1 MAFDN
6 HLKNSSGDTHMRIL
20 QKLLVASTMLV
31 TTSAVAQDAQSV
43 DTLLRRDTLLPP
55 VLAWLQQQGN
65 KLTLIG
71 EEAGLKGYLLES
83 PTGKLQSVY
92 VAPDGKHII
101 LGLLYEQG
109 GKNVTGVQLGEMRK
123 RFDNAAKALGAKTE
137 NASAI
142 DAANAMKQGHLDA
155 EAPASAEKTA
165 TEGDKGVQPAPEPAV
180 PAAEAPV
187 AAPAVAEPTPA
198 DEKATLKITPD
209 AVEPAGEAKP
219 DGIVPALPVTPAAAP
234 VSLPEAAS
242 AVPGA
247 DGNPSDVWASKID
260 RDQFMKAAA
269 ATPFFEVGSR
279 LAPVELWMV
288 ADPKCPYC
296 HAAWD
301 HLEPLVFDKK
311 IRVKVI
317 LINAL
322 NGSEPFA
329 REILAS
335 PAPGRRWIESKAGTN
350 IEPKIDPNSKEY
362 KDTEK
367 YLAMNMDFAK
377 QFGVD
382 RTPFLAYQAPDGRF
396 YSVLGLPSDLDSFLY
411 ASGVTSK

>member
-1 MAFDN
+1 
-6 HLKNSSGDTHMRIL
+6 MRIL
-20 QKLLVASTMLV
+20 RNLLVASTMLV
-31 TTSAVAQDAQSV
+31 ANTAVAQDTQSV
-43 DTLLRRDTLLPP
+43 DALLRRDTLLPP

-92 VAPDGKHII
+92 VAPDGKHVI

-123 RFDNAAKALGAKTE
+123 RFDNAAKALGTTTA

-142 DAANAMKQGHLDA
+142 DAANALKQGHH
-155 EAPASAEKTA
+155 EAAGAGSTDKPETD
-165 TEGDKGVQPAPEPAV
+165 GDKPTQ
-180 PAAEAPV
+180 AAAA
-187 AAPAVAEPTPA
+187 AAPAVTEPSPAAETAPIEVVPPLAESAPEVKA
-198 DEKATLKITPD
+198 DASS
-209 AVEPAGEAKP
+209 
-219 DGIVPALPVTPAAAP
+219 PALPVTPPAAP
-234 VSLPEAAS
+234 VALPEAAA
-242 AVPGA
+242 AVVGA

-260 RDQFMKAAA
+260 RDQFIKAAE

-279 LAPVELWMV
+279 LAPVTLWMV

-311 IRVKVI
+311 LKVRVI
-317 LINAL
+317 MINAL
-322 NGSEPFA
+322 EGSEPFA

-350 IEPKIDPNSKEY
+350 LEPKVDPNSKEW

-377 QFGVD
+377 SFGVD
-382 RTPFLAYQAPDGRF
+382 RTPFLGYVAPDGRF
-396 YSVLGLPSDLDSFLY
+396 YTVLGLPSDLDSFLY
-411 ASGVTSK
+411 ASGVKSK

>member
-1 MAFDN
+1 
-6 HLKNSSGDTHMRIL
+6 MRIL
-20 QKLLVASTMLV
+20 RNLLVASTMLV
-31 TTSAVAQDAQSV
+31 ATAAVAQDAQSV

-92 VAPDGKHII
+92 VAPDGKHVV

-142 DAANAMKQGHLDA
+142 DAANATKQGHLDA
-155 EAPASAEKTA
+155 EAAASSEKASGDADKAAAPAP
-165 TEGDKGVQPAPEPAV
+165 VAPEPAV
-180 PAAEAPV
+180 EAPV
-187 AAPAVAEPTPA
+187 AEPATAEPTSA
-198 DEKATLKITPD
+198 AEKATLEIAPA
-209 AVEPAGEAKP
+209 AVEPASEAKP
-219 DGIVPALPVTPAAAP
+219 DGTVPTLQVTPAAAP
-234 VSLPEAAS
+234 VALPEAAS

-260 RDQFMKAAA
+260 RDQFIKAAE

-279 LAPVELWMV
+279 LAPVTLYMV

-311 IRVKVI
+311 IKVKVI

-367 YLAMNMDFAK
+367 YLAMNMDFARS
-377 QFGVD
+377 FGVD
-382 RTPFLAYQAPDGRF
+382 RTPFLGYVSPDGRF

-411 ASGVTSK
+411 ASGVKSK

>member
-1 MAFDN
+1 
-6 HLKNSSGDTHMRIL
+6 MRIL
-20 QKLLVASTMLV
+20 RNTVVIATLLAAG
-31 TTSAVAQDAQSV
+31 SAVAQDATSV

-55 VLAWLQQQGN
+55 VLSWLQQQGN

-92 VAPDGKHII
+92 VAPDGKHVV

-123 RFDNAAKALGAKTE
+123 RFDNAAKALGSRTE
-137 NASAI
+137 NASAV

-155 EAPASAEKTA
+155 AGAAAEEAPPPSDAPAAKSSV
-165 TEGDKGVQPAPEPAV
+165 TET
-180 PAAEAPV
+180 PAAEATPLA
-187 AAPAVAEPTPA
+187 AAPAAETVPVIPQASAEQAPDIKVDGSPA
-198 DEKATLKITPD
+198 P
-209 AVEPAGEAKP
+209 AVLAPSVPEP
-219 DGIVPALPVTPAAAP
+219 AP
-234 VSLPEAAS
+234 VSLPQATNT
-242 AVPGA
+242 VKGA

-260 RDQFMKAAA
+260 RDQFIKAAE

-279 LAPVELWMV
+279 LAPATLWMV

-311 IRVKVI
+311 LKVRVI
-317 LINAL
+317 MINAL
-322 NGSEPFA
+322 EGSEPFA

-350 IEPKIDPNSKEY
+350 LEPKVDPNSKEW
-362 KDTEK
+362 KDTDK
-367 YLAMNMDFAK
+367 YLAMNMAFARS
-377 QFGVD
+377 FGVD
-382 RTPFLAYQAPDGRF
+382 RTPFLGYVAPDGRF
-396 YSVLGLPSDLDSFLY
+396 YSVLGLPSDLDSFLA
-411 ASGVTSK
+411 ASGVNSK

>member
-1 MAFDN
+1 
-6 HLKNSSGDTHMRIL
+6 MRIL
-20 QKLLVASTMLV
+20 RNLLVASTMLV
-31 TTSAVAQDAQSV
+31 ANAAVAQDTQSV
-43 DTLLRRDTLLPP
+43 DALLRRDTLLPP

-92 VAPDGKHII
+92 VAPDGKHVI

-123 RFDNAAKALGAKTE
+123 RFDNAAKALGTKTE

-142 DAANAMKQGHLDA
+142 DAANALKQGHLDA
-155 EAPASAEKTA
+155 AGAGSTDKPEAD
-165 TEGDKGVQPAPEPAV
+165 GDKPTQPAPAVTEPAPTAETAPIEAV
-180 PAAEAPV
+180 PPL
-187 AAPAVAEPTPA
+187 AEPATP
-198 DEKATLKITPD
+198 EVKPD
-209 AVEPAGEAKP
+209 ASS
-219 DGIVPALPVTPAAAP
+219 PALPVTPPAAP
-234 VSLPEAAS
+234 VALPEAAS
-242 AVPGA
+242 AVVGA

-260 RDQFMKAAA
+260 RDQFIKAAE

-279 LAPVELWMV
+279 LAPVTLWMV

-311 IRVKVI
+311 LKVRVI
-317 LINAL
+317 MINAL
-322 NGSEPFA
+322 EGSEPFA

-350 IEPKIDPNSKEY
+350 LEPKVDPNSKEW

-377 QFGVD
+377 SFGVD
-382 RTPFLAYQAPDGRF
+382 RTPFLGYVAPDGRF
-396 YSVLGLPSDLDSFLY
+396 YTVLGLPSDLDSFLY
-411 ASGVTSK
+411 ASGVKSK